1 MKLYGYFVNGV
12 LMYVSSN
19 KETLQ
24 EILMDDYY
32 EEAFYQYNV
41 LITAHRSIYKTGG
54 LLPYEFWREVKS
66 KDSNLIN
73 TRLSYRIINDLGDYY
88 VD

>member
-12 LMYVSSN
+12 LMKISPN

-41 LITAHRSIYKTGG
+41 LITAYRSTYRLGG
-54 LLPYEFWREVKS
+54 LFPNEFWHEVKS
-66 KDSNLIN
+66 KDSNPIN
-73 TRLSYRIINDLGDYY
+73 TRLSYRVINDLETYY
-88 VD
+88 ID

>member
-12 LMYVSSN
+12 LMKVSPN
-19 KETLQ
+19 KESLQ

-41 LITAHRSIYKTGG
+41 LITAHRSIYRTGG
-54 LLPYEFWREVKS
+54 LFPNEFWCEAKN
-66 KDSNLIN
+66 KESNPIN
-73 TRLSYRIINDLGDYY
+73 TRLSYRVIKDLKDYY
-88 VD
+88 ID

>member
-1 MKLYGYFVNGV
+1 MELYGYFVNGV
-12 LMYVSSN
+12 LMKVSSS

-41 LITAHRSIYKTGG
+41 LITAYRSIYKIGG
-54 LLPYEFWREVKS
+54 LFPNEFWHEVKN

-73 TRLSYRIINDLGDYY
+73 TRLSYRVIEDLKDYY
-88 VD
+88 ID

>member
-1 MKLYGYFVNGV
+1 MKLYGYFVNGI
-12 LMYVSSN
+12 LMKISSN

-41 LITAHRSIYKTGG
+41 LTTAYRSAYRLGG
-54 LLPYEFWREVKS
+54 LLPNEFWHEVKS
-66 KDSNLIN
+66 KDSNFIN
-73 TRLSYRIINDLGDYY
+73 SRLSYRVINDLEAYY
-88 VD
+88 ID